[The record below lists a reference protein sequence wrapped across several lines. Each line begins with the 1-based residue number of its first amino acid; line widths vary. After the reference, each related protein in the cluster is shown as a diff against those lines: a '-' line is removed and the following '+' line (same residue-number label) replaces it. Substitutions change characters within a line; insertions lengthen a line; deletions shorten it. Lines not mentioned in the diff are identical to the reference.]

1 MTMNENTG
9 YWCTGCGTPLPF
21 GTKLCGGAA
30 CFNMSAETG
39 QGRGADR
46 PSRSPKLPRGSGRAF
61 EARLTGLGAPKPTPV
76 DEP

>member
-1 MTMNENTG
+1 MNEHESTG
-9 YWCTGCGTPLPF
+9 YWCTGCGTPLP
-21 GTKLCGGAA
+21 GSKWCGGAA

-39 QGRGADR
+39 EGWGVDR

-61 EARLTGLGAPKPTPV
+61 EDRLTGLGAPKPTPV